1 MPPPLS
7 LMFAMKKG
15 TAKIVQ
21 AGGDRGWYVVY
32 LTDVIKGNASGN
44 ADLLRARKQELSG
57 ILQQEY
63 AAQLIVAAS
72 KDAGV
77 EKNEDGIA
85 EVRTRLTN
93 RDGN

>member
-1 MPPPLS
+1 M
-7 LMFAMKKG
+7 
-15 TAKIVQ
+15 
-21 AGGDRGWYVVY
+21 Y
-32 LTDVIKGNASGN
+32 LTDIVKGDASGQS
-44 ADLLRARKQELSG
+44 DMLKARKQELSG

-63 AAQLIVAAS
+63 VAQMVLSAA
-72 KDAGV
+72 KDVGV

>member
-1 MPPPLS
+1 
-7 LMFAMKKG
+7 
-15 TAKIVQ
+15 
-21 AGGDRGWYVVY
+21 VY

-44 ADLLRARKQELSG
+44 AALLAARKQELTG

-77 EKNEDGIA
+77 EKNDDGIA
-85 EVRTRLTN
+85 EVRARLTN

>member
-1 MPPPLS
+1 
-7 LMFAMKKG
+7 MKKG
-15 TAKIVQ
+15 TAKTLD
-21 AGGDRGWYVVY
+21 AGGDRGWFVVK
-32 LTDVIKGNASGN
+32 LNEVIKGDASGN
-44 ADLLRARKQELSG
+44 KELLAARQQELLEL
-57 ILQQEY
+57 LQQEY

-85 EVRTRLTN
+85 EVRARLTN